1 MSTDLISIDLHD
13 RRTCVYTPINQCI
26 DHLIKTN
33 EWKSK
38 PSIKRRKKTYGLKYQ
53 RLALN
58 GKSINFR
65 SIMFESK
72 QSFSG
77 TKRLLIWI
85 WFGQNIKTHKSQK
98 VDTDH

>member
-1 MSTDLISIDLHD
+1 M
-13 RRTCVYTPINQCI
+13 
-26 DHLIKTN
+26 N
-33 EWKSK
+33 EKANLQSK
-38 PSIKRRKKTYGLKYQ
+38 EEKKTYGLKYQ

-58 GKSINFR
+58 EKSINFR

-85 WFGQNIKTHKSQK
+85 WFGQNIKTDKSQK